1 MKRESNAFIF
11 SFRVRF
17 KLNLGPVFSV
27 NLCCYS
33 RICISRLYGGGP
45 PLFVSPNLIPTTEFP
60 LTPPFSGTF
69 QPDQVPPGYQPAN
82 HRFLLSLLATSI
94 YLSIPSVAAQT
105 LSLILKTVGPT
116 TIRDYLNFACGTSLI
131 ILDSQTAD
139 VLPAVGLENI
149 ADQVEE
155 DDDSESTTHKQF
167 TKEFEVIGSLSSIDT
182 SKQHFSTIGPEGSSP
197 DSEESGDESTTRAT
211 SCHYGKLSDKIG
223 EACACWLTRWA
234 FDMLQIENEDCSSVN
249 DDSRFLGVNDSG
261 NTTDQGSKNLPIRL
275 FIWRRGGLTAKW
287 VSAILSADT
296 LFVKNERE
304 RYNLARTIVEF
315 RRRDGIID
323 DEESIWKDL
332 FEHGI
337 HYTNMVR
344 FLY

>member
-1 MKRESNAFIF
+1 MFVIF

-17 KLNLGPVFSV
+17 ILNLGPKVSV

-69 QPDQVPPGYQPAN
+69 QTDEVPPEHQSAN

-116 TIRDYLNFACGTSLI
+116 TAKDYLNFACGTSLI
-131 ILDSQTAD
+131 IVDSQTAD
-139 VLPAVGLENI
+139 VLPAVGLGGI
-149 ADQVEE
+149 AVQVGEE
-155 DDDSESTTHKQF
+155 DAESTTHKQF
-167 TKEFEVIGSLSSIDT
+167 TKDFEIIGSLSSVDT
-182 SKQHFSTIGPEGSSP
+182 CKEHFSAIGPEGSSP
-197 DSEESGDESTTRAT
+197 DSEEGGNECLPREP
-211 SCHYGKLSDKIG
+211 SCHYGKVSDKIG

-234 FDMLQIENEDCSSVN
+234 IDILQIESEDCSHPKFNVSN
-249 DDSRFLGVNDSG
+249 PG
-261 NTTDQGSKNLPIRL
+261 NTTAQGSENLPNRL
-275 FIWRRGGLTAKW
+275 LIWRRGGLTAKW
-287 VSAILSADT
+287 VSAIVSADT

-304 RYNLARTIVEF
+304 RYNLARTIVEL

-323 DEESIWKDL
+323 DEESIWNDM

-337 HYTNMVR
+337 HYTNMVHFPYR
-344 FLY
+344 L